1 MRLFVTALACTL
13 ALAVVPG
20 CKKDEKKETPAAQ
33 PTPTPPKPEEPKPEP
48 KAETMPNK
56 QKNCPNTVEGA
67 KTEIADRDGVVLVTI
82 TAEAPE
88 AIKEIQARA
97 KHLAAVQG
105 KDSEKI
111 EHTGD
116 GTGGAAGKC
125 PVFVKDTTI
134 EVQDDGNGAIV
145 RVKPADAAKLADLKA
160 EIEKRAGTAQ

>member
-20 CKKDEKKETPAAQ
+20 CKKDEKKDAPAAVPEQ
-33 PTPTPPKPEEPKPEP
+33 PTAPEPTPEAPKTE
-48 KAETMPNK
+48 AMPNK
-56 QKNCPNTVEGA
+56 QKHCPNTVEGA
-67 KTEIADRDGVVLVTI
+67 TTAVADGNGVVMVTVTAETPEAVTEI
-82 TAEAPE
+82 
-88 AIKEIQARA
+88 QSRA

-105 KDSEKI
+105 KDAPKI

-134 EVQDDGNGAIV
+134 EVKDDAKGV
-145 RVKPADAAKLADLKA
+145 VVMVKPDDAAKLADVKA
-160 EIEKRAGTAQ
+160 EIEKRAAAK